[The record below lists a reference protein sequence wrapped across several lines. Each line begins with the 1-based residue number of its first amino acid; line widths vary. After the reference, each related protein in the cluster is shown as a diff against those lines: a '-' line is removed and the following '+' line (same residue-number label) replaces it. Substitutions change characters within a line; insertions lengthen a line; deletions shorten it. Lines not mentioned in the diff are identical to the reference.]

1 MSAIH
6 YMAKNSKFR
15 LTPNRAINA
24 AAEIR
29 MILLATGA
37 DGLGTAIINQLE
49 TTVSWLEGEV
59 ATQIQRVMDEAKAA
73 AATKKSTTVT
83 WPSVE
88 DVAKSTAAQLLELAG
103 VLKVD
108 LTGVKSGKAARLA
121 AIEAAR
127 LAAIEAA
134 RPVVAKAPKAKAE
147 TKAAAPKKEKAA

>member
-88 DVAKSTAAQLLELAG
+88 DVAKSTAAQLLELADE
-103 VLKVD
+103 VAEVTHPRLD
-108 LTGVKSGKAARLA
+108 LRVQITDQDLDLA
-121 AIEAAR
+121 DRVGDLLDEPAQVELLGLIANR
-127 LAAIEAA
+127 G
-134 RPVVAKAPKAKAE
+134 
-147 TKAAAPKKEKAA
+147 